1 MNMDIQTAKKY
12 KELALKQVA
21 DNNALAAKY
30 GEGYYDG
37 YRDGYDS
44 AMKDFLIHGKV
55 GNPGDSQNE

>member
-21 DNNALAAKY
+21 DNNALATRY

-37 YRDGYDS
+37 FRDGYDT
-44 AMKDFLIHGKV
+44 AMKDFLIHGRV
-55 GNPGDSQNE
+55 EMPTSEG